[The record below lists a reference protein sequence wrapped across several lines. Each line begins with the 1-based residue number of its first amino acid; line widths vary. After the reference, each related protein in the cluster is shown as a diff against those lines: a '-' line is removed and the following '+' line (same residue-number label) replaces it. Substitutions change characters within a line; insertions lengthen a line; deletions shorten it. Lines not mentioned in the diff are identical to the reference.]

1 MSTPPKEGKV
11 FEGWLADAGGSDYK
25 LSVGAF
31 SKVGTLHFI
40 SAMVYS
46 YTYTQ
51 FLVKEFFEDPDPNA
65 ASVVAGAE
73 LVSPFGQ

>member
-1 MSTPPKEGKV
+1 
-11 FEGWLADAGGSDYK
+11 
-25 LSVGAF
+25 
-31 SKVGTLHFI
+31 
-40 SAMVYS
+40 MVYP

-73 LVSPFGQ
+73 LVSPFWTIT